1 MKKNATTQLSPPR
14 GSKAGWAPQ
23 CPVKDGD
30 SDLSDIRVLDNHFWK
45 TVQVVMPILR
55 SHMQRPR

>member
-14 GSKAGWAPQ
+14 GSKADWALR

-45 TVQVVMPILR
+45 TVQVVMPTL
-55 SHMQRPR
+55 SHVQRPR